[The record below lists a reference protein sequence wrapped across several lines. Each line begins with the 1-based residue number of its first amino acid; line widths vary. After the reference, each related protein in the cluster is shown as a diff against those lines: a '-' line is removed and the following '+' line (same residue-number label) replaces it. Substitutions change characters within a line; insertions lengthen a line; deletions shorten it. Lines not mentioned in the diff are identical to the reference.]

1 VTGML
6 THVVSFTFTDPE
18 DRHEAQARLEALPP
32 YIEAIGSLTT
42 GLDTVGDPGASHLVL
57 ITTHDDLAGLRAYQE
72 HPVHQEFAVWVVPR
86 LAAKTVVDFES

>member
-1 VTGML
+1 ML
-6 THVVSFTFTDPE
+6 THVVSFTFTDAE

-57 ITTHDDLAGLRAYQE
+57 ITTHDDLEGLRAYQT
-72 HPVHQEFAVWVVPR
+72 HPVHEEFAAWVGP
-86 LAAKTVVDFES
+86 LLSAKTVVDFES

>member
-1 VTGML
+1 VL
-6 THVVSFTFTDPE
+6 THVVSFTFTDAE

-57 ITTHDDLAGLRAYQE
+57 ITTHDDLAGLRDYQE
-72 HPVHQEFAVWVVPR
+72 HPVHQEFATWVVPR
-86 LAAKTVVDFES
+86 IAAKTVVDFES

>member
-1 VTGML
+1 MGML

-57 ITTHDDLAGLRAYQE
+57 ITTHDDLAGLRDYQE
-72 HPVHQEFAVWVVPR
+72 HPVHQEFVTWVVPR
-86 LAAKTVVDFES
+86 IAAKTVVDFES

>member
-1 VTGML
+1 ML
-6 THVVSFTFTDPE
+6 THVVSFTFTDAE

-57 ITTHDDLAGLRAYQE
+57 ITTHDDLAGLRAYQD
-72 HPVHQEFAVWVVPR
+72 HPVHQEFATWVVPR
-86 LAAKTVVDFES
+86 LSAKTVVDFES